1 MTFADA
7 LAPHYD
13 DALRFCR
20 SLCAGWGPDEAEDVL
35 HDAMIRAYDRFNQ
48 LRDPDAFRPWLFRTI
63 ARTHHNARRW
73 RFWRRLVPF
82 DSGAEGGPAIYD
94 RSHAD
99 PEARALLR
107 ALAALPER
115 DRTTLLLFEVGG
127 FSVDEVAKIV
137 GDRTSSAAKSRLSRT
152 RSRLRDAL
160 DSDSRT
166 GTLASSPGR
175 TLEEQVGPL
184 LPPPPGAEPC

>member
-35 HDAMIRAYDRFNQ
+35 HDAMIRAHRGFGQ
-48 LRDPDAFRPWLFRTI
+48 LRDPDAFRPWLFQTI
-63 ARTHHNARRW
+63 VRTHHNARRW

-82 DSGAEGGPAIYD
+82 ESGAEGGPAVYD
-94 RSHAD
+94 RSPAG
-99 PEARALLR
+99 PETRALLR

-115 DRTTLLLFEVGG
+115 DRATLLLFEVGG
-127 FSVDEVAKIV
+127 FSVSEVAEVV
-137 GDRTSSAAKSRLSRT
+137 GDRTPSATKSRLSRT
-152 RSRLRDAL
+152 RAQLRDAL
-160 DSDSRT
+160 NSDGQS
-166 GTLASSPGR
+166 GGMAPAPGQP
-175 TLEEQVGPL
+175 LDEQVAPL
-184 LPPPPGAEPC
+184 LPPVSEAGSR